1 LLIQSSFAVVW
12 NVQVGT
18 EYLSTTEAIPPW
30 GTAISQNQPLMHGNI
45 FFPPSLKINV
55 NDTVQFSFAKNL
67 HTVTYTP
74 EFNFQ
79 GVPPGLQGPG
89 CGHYCRT
96 GALTALSDLLGP
108 YNLPLAM
115 TFNGTTAI
123 SSGGRCIRSEDPED
137 CPFGGP
143 FNVTFQ
149 ATGTFNFTC
158 MIHAPFMVM
167 SIVVLTSDQSVP
179 LTPAQVSSAAQLQ
192 LAAFQQVA
200 QITDTTVVMP
210 IATATPKPIAFYP
223 DGTRIWWLRAGID
236 FPVLNFSFISF
247 VTIPR
252 FFPNVLNIKA
262 KDWVFVNVSSI
273 DAHTF
278 TIDGNNLPGGSIVPP
293 GAPPNDFFSANTT
306 LFGSSPMTIPVTGL
320 VFDSTKI
327 SFVNSGIMFP
337 LAAGMG
343 TSSFLIQFVQPG
355 TYNYACAL
363 HDAYGMLGKIIV
375 SSASSI
381 AALSVMSV
389 MMMLMVFFAF

>member
-30 GTAISQNQPLMHGNI
+30 GTAISQNQPLMHSNV
-45 FFPPSLKINV
+45 FFPPFLKINV

-79 GVPPGLQGPG
+79 GIPPGLAGPG
-89 CGHYCRT
+89 CGRYCRS
-96 GALTALSDLLGP
+96 GALTAISDLIGP
-108 YNLPLAM
+108 YNVSEATTFSGKYAM
-115 TFNGTTAI
+115 
-123 SSGGRCIRSEDPED
+123 SSGGRCLRADDPED

-149 ATGTFNFTC
+149 AAGTFNFTC
-158 MIHAPFMVM
+158 MIHAPYMVM
-167 SIVVLTSDQSVP
+167 SIVVLTSDQTVP
-179 LTPAQVSSAAQLQ
+179 LTPAQVSAAVQQQLT
-192 LAAFQQVA
+192 AFQQAA
-200 QITDTTVVMP
+200 QIADTTIITP
-210 IATATPKPIAFYP
+210 IATATPTPIAINP
-223 DGTRIWWLRAGID
+223 DGTRTWWLRAGID
-236 FPVLNFSFISF
+236 LPVINASFLSL

-252 FFPNVLNIKA
+252 FFPYVLNIKA
-262 KDWVFVNVSSI
+262 KDWVFVNVSII

-293 GAPPNDFFSANTT
+293 SAPPNDFFSTNTT
-306 LFGSSPMTIPVTGL
+306 LFGSSPASIPLTGL

-327 SFVNSGIMFP
+327 SFVNSGVMFP
-337 LAAGMG
+337 PAAGMG
-343 TSSFLIQFVQPG
+343 TSFFQVQFVQPG
-355 TYNYACAL
+355 TYKYACAL
-363 HDAYGMLGKIIV
+363 HDAYGMIGKIVV